1 MIGGHARL
9 DIPEFGD
16 EPEQR
21 AVDRFA
27 WGARWWVRAIP
38 SKEHHQPQPPRPVV
52 EVVVA
57 RLGLDSTT
65 QSYVLVLQE
74 KGGTRLLP
82 IWIGQPE
89 AESIVMQIHSIKR
102 VRPLTHD
109 LCKNLILGLGGSLRR
124 VQITR
129 VEKNTYYAELHIN
142 RGDNVVQIDARPSDS
157 IAIALRLAAP
167 IFASETLLSSI
178 EVEDQSEDATSA
190 PGTTGDASEL
200 SADQLKEYLENLR
213 PEDFGKFNL

>member
-1 MIGGHARL
+1 M
-9 DIPEFGD
+9 
-16 EPEQR
+16 
-21 AVDRFA
+21 
-27 WGARWWVRAIP
+27 
-38 SKEHHQPQPPRPVV
+38 V

-89 AESIVMQIHSIKR
+89 AESIVMQIHNIKR

-142 RGDNVVQIDARPSDS
+142 RGESVVQIDARPSDS

-167 IFASETLLSSI
+167 IFASESLLSSI
-178 EVEDQSEDATSA
+178 EVEEQSEESSSAASPAADA
-190 PGTTGDASEL
+190 GEL

>member
-1 MIGGHARL
+1 
-9 DIPEFGD
+9 
-16 EPEQR
+16 
-21 AVDRFA
+21 
-27 WGARWWVRAIP
+27 
-38 SKEHHQPQPPRPVV
+38 VV

-74 KGGTRLLP
+74 KGGARLLP

-102 VRPLTHD
+102 ARPLTHD
-109 LCKNLILGLGGSLRR
+109 LCKNLILGLGGALRR

-142 RGDNVVQIDARPSDS
+142 RGDSIVQIDARPSDS

-167 IFASETLLSSI
+167 IFAAETLLSTI
-178 EVEDQSEDATSA
+178 DVEEQGEDAPATPA
-190 PGTTGDASEL
+190 AAGDAGEL